1 MNPLPPSLP
10 FTAGMVEVREV
21 LFWSYHCLLFCSK
34 STYIELGISFLL
46 LQRKMGQTVSRI
58 SHITLWVPVFPTSLK
73 CVLQIGFLY
82 PMLTL
87 NALCSQVGPFLS
99 DHLVFSLL
107 LLELQTSAFMLDLD
121 VM

>member
-21 LFWSYHCLLFCSK
+21 LLWSYHCLLFCSK
-34 STYIELGISFLL
+34 STYIELGHFIFITAEKDGPNCLTNFSHHPLGPCISYFS
-46 LQRKMGQTVSRI
+46 KMYFADRFPVS
-58 SHITLWVPVFPTSLK
+58 HADTECPVSFT
-73 CVLQIGFLY
+73 
-82 PMLTL
+82 
-87 NALCSQVGPFLS
+87 GPFLS
-99 DHLVFSLL
+99 DHLVFSLS